1 MLFWTL
7 STRYARGVHTYIE
20 PLKKTCKI
28 TMLIIYKIVVR
39 HIHNYVKISNLLVLS
54 SRIQVSQIDSLI
66 SIIIYVYNGANK
78 IDGGRV

>member
-7 STRYARGVHTYIE
+7 STRYARGVHRYIE

-78 IDGGRV
+78 IDGERV